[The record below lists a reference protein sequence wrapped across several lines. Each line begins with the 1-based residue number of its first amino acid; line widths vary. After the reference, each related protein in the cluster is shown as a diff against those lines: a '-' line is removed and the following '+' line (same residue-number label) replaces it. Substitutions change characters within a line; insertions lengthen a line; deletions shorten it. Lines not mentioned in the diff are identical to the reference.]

1 MRGGK
6 RPGAGRKKA
15 SAARELEATGLT
27 PRDVMLAAMRQLWA
41 LAQNNKNNR
50 KLNEHYVRAAV
61 AVEGPSSVH
70 SSSNFEHCASIGR
83 TANKA
88 FRGGNHRWVAN
99 WVDPGKTRRDGI
111 EVPPGEPPLRHILIG
126 EELEMVLVADVLACG
141 VMRSRSR
148 RRGKH
153 FALLL
158 TSRPVVHPARLGWHW
173 SSLHSEQQGLFRSAK
188 GSGTAPHA
196 SIVPDPAARISA
208 ACHP

>member
-27 PRDVMLAAMRQLWA
+27 PCDVMPAAMRQLWA

-61 AVEGPSSVH
+61 AVAKDLAPYIHPRISSTVPASDAPPTKHFVMEIIGGLPIGSTPERPEGTEYS
-70 SSSNFEHCASIGR
+70 
-83 TANKA
+83 
-88 FRGGNHRWVAN
+88 
-99 WVDPGKTRRDGI
+99 

-141 VMRSRSR
+141 VMRSRPR
-148 RRGKH
+148 RELRSPLFMRIPAH
-153 FALLL
+153 
-158 TSRPVVHPARLGWHW
+158 RP
-173 SSLHSEQQGLFRSAK
+173 
-188 GSGTAPHA
+188 
-196 SIVPDPAARISA
+196 PDGAASA
-208 ACHP
+208 ASFPDAPPLRTTA